1 MARKDTVLLFIP
13 AIIGGIILLSIF
25 LLDIQLAN
33 FQEAYFQE
41 VGEETKR
48 NNFYLVRVFRDLLES
63 NQLDKMHRMLNSNH
77 GPNPMIVKIIA
88 RGKGVIMETEGV
100 PAYLVAHIREPEIKD
115 IFKTNRDEDVLV
127 KFDKTLNSFMVYHS
141 VRFRAGGQDYV
152 LVMASKCNSMTLL
165 MRQTRQGILI
175 LTVLGILS
183 TLTLITYFCYWIRSP
198 LNRLFA
204 SMSKIAA
211 GELEYPV
218 YIPKSGLIREI
229 ALCLQSLTE
238 QLKKQIL
245 SLRDDANE
253 REAILNA
260 LTEAVLLID
269 ADGRVRQWNKTAGNL
284 FYPEKKDGEID
295 GQECPEELR
304 EYIRQAAQ
312 NGSCSAELAIRRE
325 EQVFQL
331 LVNTVSFTRAGRCFF
346 LVSVTDLSDIRKLE
360 ACRSE
365 FIAAISHEMKTP
377 LTGIVGAVDAINN
390 GALDNEDYKARC
402 IETLT
407 LQSERLHVLLLNFI
421 TLTSLENMRKGSENS
436 FLPLQATAVIRSSLE
451 VCRPAAEAA
460 GIILETGECDPA
472 EFQGDSLLLQQA
484 LNNLITNAILHSG
497 TKRIQVSAVRT
508 DETHIDFRV
517 RDCGCG
523 IAPEHQ
529 DRIFKRFYRIPAG
542 GRKQSGSGIGLA
554 IEKHIALYH
563 HGTVSVR
570 SIPGKGAEFHM
581 ILPLD
586 PPRLSS

>member
-141 VRFRAGGQDYV
+141 VRFMAGGQDYV

-331 LVNTVSFTRAGRCFF
+331 LVNAVSFTRAGRCFF

-377 LTGIVGAVDAINN
+377 LTGIIGAVDAINN

-554 IEKHIALYH
+554 IVKHIALYH

>member
-141 VRFRAGGQDYV
+141 VRFMAGGQDYV

-331 LVNTVSFTRAGRCFF
+331 LVNAVSFTRAGRCFF

-365 FIAAISHEMKTP
+365 FIATISHEMKTP
-377 LTGIVGAVDAINN
+377 LTGIIGAVDAINN

-554 IEKHIALYH
+554 IVKHIALYH

>member
-331 LVNTVSFTRAGRCFF
+331 LVNAVSFTRAVRCFF

-554 IEKHIALYH
+554 IVKHIALYH

>member
-331 LVNTVSFTRAGRCFF
+331 LVNAVSFTRAGRCFF
-346 LVSVTDLSDIRKLE
+346 LVSVTDLSDIRKRE

-377 LTGIVGAVDAINN
+377 LTGIIGAVDAINN

-554 IEKHIALYH
+554 IVKHIALYH

>member
-88 RGKGVIMETEGV
+88 RGKGVIMETEGG

-331 LVNTVSFTRAGRCFF
+331 LVNAVSFTRAGRCFF

-554 IEKHIALYH
+554 IVKHIALYH

>member
-141 VRFRAGGQDYV
+141 VRFMAGGQDYV

-554 IEKHIALYH
+554 IVKHIALYH